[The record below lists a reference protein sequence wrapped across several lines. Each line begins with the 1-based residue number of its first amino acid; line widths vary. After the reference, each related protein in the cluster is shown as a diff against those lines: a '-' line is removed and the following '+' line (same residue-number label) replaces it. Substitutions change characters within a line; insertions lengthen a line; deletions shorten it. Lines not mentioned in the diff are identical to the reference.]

1 MCFYPIFR
9 SELIINLYFRNFNN
23 FYSDMVI
30 IISKGITLFSP
41 YVDKAVAVR
50 YALDD
55 FVVGDLFNTYGF
67 PAYLFRTDDW

>member
-1 MCFYPIFR
+1 
-9 SELIINLYFRNFNN
+9 
-23 FYSDMVI
+23 MVI